1 MRQLFLFLE
10 PIISMRQ
17 LSFLFLFFSFISC
30 TSEEG
35 GDTPSQQNLQLI
47 SVHVGGEELSIDGP
61 NEGLPLDQ
69 SIVFRFAQAILT
81 SSVESA
87 ITLTADDGSIVALE
101 FSYLDDNKSVSIST
115 DPLSEGVSYTVDV
128 TSELMG
134 ANGEIINE
142 IKITFSTLIVPLQV
156 NEITVDGISVD
167 KNERIKD
174 VSRSPEIQMIFSEP
188 VTVTDLA
195 NQIEVKLGSLKPT
208 YELSQVSE
216 NTLKLKVTEELL
228 GYREYALA
236 ISDEL
241 TNSENKPFEGYS
253 LEFFTKLDSTLK
265 FTEITDD
272 LLLTKIQEETFKYF
286 WDFAHPSSGLIRERN
301 TSADLVTI
309 GGSGF
314 GLMTILVGI
323 ERGFI
328 TRAEGVERLETIVDF
343 LQTKAERFHGV
354 WPHWLSGSTG
364 KTIPFSTNDDGGDL
378 VETSF
383 MVQGLLTV
391 RQYLNALDAT
401 ELSIQTKI
409 NQLCDEVEWDWY
421 TQGGQDILYWHWSEN
436 FGWEKNH
443 KITGWNEALI
453 TYVLAASSTTHPVSK
468 EVYTSGWSRDGDM
481 VNTSGSQFFEQQL
494 QLRSDMGGPLFFSHY
509 SFLGLD
515 PRNLED
521 QYADYWQQN
530 VSHSLINQA
539 YCQVNPKNY
548 IGYAA
553 YSWGLT
559 ASDNDQ
565 GYSAHSPNND
575 LGVITPTAAISS
587 LPYTPEESMKAIRH
601 FYYILGDRLWG
612 DYGFVDAFNITENWT
627 ASSYLAIDQGPIIIM
642 IENHRTGLLWDL
654 FMSAPEVQAGL
665 TKLDF
670 TSFNKP

>member
-1 MRQLFLFLE
+1 MRQLFL
-10 PIISMRQ
+10 
-17 LSFLFLFFSFISC
+17 LFLFFSFISC

-134 ANGEIINE
+134 ANGEVINE

-156 NEITVDGISVD
+156 NEITIDGISVD
-167 KNERIKD
+167 KDERIKD

-188 VTVTDLA
+188 VTVADLT

-208 YELSQVSE
+208 YELSQVSG

-228 GYREYALA
+228 GYREYTLA

-272 LLLTKIQEETFKYF
+272 LLLTKIQEQTFKYF

-328 TRAEGVERLETIVDF
+328 TRTEGVERLETIVDF

-391 RQYLNALDAT
+391 RQYLNASDAT
-401 ELSIQTKI
+401 ELPIQTKI

-443 KITGWNEALI
+443 KITGWNEAL
-453 TYVLAASSTTHPVSK
+453 
-468 EVYTSGWSRDGDM
+468 
-481 VNTSGSQFFEQQL
+481 
-494 QLRSDMGGPLFFSHY
+494 
-509 SFLGLD
+509 
-515 PRNLED
+515 
-521 QYADYWQQN
+521 
-530 VSHSLINQA
+530 
-539 YCQVNPKNY
+539 
-548 IGYAA
+548 
-553 YSWGLT
+553 
-559 ASDNDQ
+559 
-565 GYSAHSPNND
+565 
-575 LGVITPTAAISS
+575 
-587 LPYTPEESMKAIRH
+587 
-601 FYYILGDRLWG
+601 
-612 DYGFVDAFNITENWT
+612 
-627 ASSYLAIDQGPIIIM
+627 
-642 IENHRTGLLWDL
+642 
-654 FMSAPEVQAGL
+654 
-665 TKLDF
+665 
-670 TSFNKP
+670 

>member
-1 MRQLFLFLE
+1 MKR
-10 PIISMRQ
+10 
-17 LSFLFLFFSFISC
+17 LSFLYIFLLLVSC
-30 TSEEG
+30 TNDENGE
-35 GDTPSQQNLQLI
+35 TPAQQSLQLI
-47 SVHVGGEELSIDGP
+47 SIHIGGEELSIDGP
-61 NEGLPLDQ
+61 NSDLPLDQ
-69 SIVFRFAQAILT
+69 SVVLRFAQAVNT
-81 SSVESA
+81 VSVASS
-87 ITLTADDGSIVALE
+87 ITLTLADGSKQKLE
-101 FSYLDDNKSVSIST
+101 FSFLDEDKSISIST
-115 DPLSEGVSYTVDV
+115 ESLLEGATYTINI
-128 TSELMG
+128 TSDLTG
-134 ANGEIINE
+134 ANGEAFE
-142 IKITFSTLIVPLQV
+142 AVKILFSTLILPFQI
-156 NEITVDGISVD
+156 NEVMIDEVSVD
-167 KNERIKD
+167 NKERIKE
-174 VSRSPEIQMIFSEP
+174 VSRSAEFQLTFSEP
-188 VTVTDLA
+188 VGVANLT
-195 NQIEVKLGSLKPT
+195 NQIELKLGSLQPAYQLT
-208 YELSQVSE
+208 QVNESAI
-216 NTLKLKVTEELL
+216 KLKITEELL
-228 GYREYALA
+228 GYREYTLA

-241 TNSENKPFEGYS
+241 ISNDNKPFEGYS

-265 FTEITDD
+265 FPEVSDEA
-272 LLLTKIQEETFKYF
+272 LLTIVQEQTFKYF
-286 WDFAHPSSGLIRERN
+286 WDFAHPTSGLIRERN
-301 TSADLVTI
+301 SSADLVTI

-314 GLMTILVGI
+314 GLMTIIVGI

-328 TRAEGVERLETIVDF
+328 TRTDGIERIATIVDF

-354 WPHWLSGSTG
+354 WPHWLNGSTG
-364 KTIPFSTNDDGGDL
+364 KTIPFSEKDDGGDL

-383 MVQGLLTV
+383 MVQGLLTA
-391 RQYLNALDAT
+391 RQYLNAADAA

-421 TQGGQDILYWHWSEN
+421 TQGDQDILYWHWSEN

-453 TYVLAASSTTHPVSK
+453 TYVLAASSTTHTISK

-481 VNTSGSQFFEQQL
+481 VNANGSQFFGQQL

-515 PRNLED
+515 PRNLVD
-521 QYADYWQQN
+521 QFANYWDQN
-530 VSHSLINQA
+530 VNHSLMNRA
-539 YCQVNPKNY
+539 YCEANPKNH
-548 IGYAA
+548 IGYTG

-559 ASDNDQ
+559 ASDNHQ
-565 GYSAHSPNND
+565 GYSAHSPSND

-587 LPYTPEESMKAIRH
+587 MPYTPTESMEAIRH